1 MILPRRAADAEIV
14 ADDVARIVS
23 EPSASL
29 AAYDSTWLRETMF
42 TVPYVGD
49 DATVD
54 MQPEL
59 IDDYVIETVPIAIVR
74 PTQTPNPPQ
83 NHGVPAQQFA
93 GAIRLRRTNSAVP
106 AAGEEQSRVDHQR
119 HLVAEQLSQCCQRVP
134 ADRWR

>member
-1 MILPRRAADAEIV
+1 VILPRRAADAEIV

-29 AAYDSTWLRETMF
+29 AAYDPTRLRETMF

-74 PTQTPNPPQ
+74 PRRRPTRRRTSDRFYAADRASRCVTSGQAPN
-83 NHGVPAQQFA
+83 
-93 GAIRLRRTNSAVP
+93 IRLCRSQCASGAVLGCCRRRT
-106 AAGEEQSRVDHQR
+106 
-119 HLVAEQLSQCCQRVP
+119 
-134 ADRWR
+134 

>member
-1 MILPRRAADAEIV
+1 VILPRRAADAEIV
-14 ADDVARIVS
+14 AGDVARIVS

-29 AAYDSTWLRETMF
+29 AAYDPTWLRETMF

-74 PTQTPNPPQ
+74 PTQSPT
-83 NHGVPAQQFA
+83 
-93 GAIRLRRTNSAVP
+93 RRRTRASRRSNAPGLSDC
-106 AAGEEQSRVDHQR
+106 AGRT
-119 HLVAEQLSQCCQRVP
+119 QLCRRRARSKVVWITSGTSSP
-134 ADRWR
+134 NN